1 MTAIDLDYLASM
13 GFDSPSERVIDNTG
27 DYIPETI
34 FTGGPITVAPL
45 EERDPITVRCSTRFI
60 ARHSLAFL
68 ARIEKEWDE
77 IFAIKPD
84 MLSITRDVARGE

>member
-45 EERDPITVRCSTRFI
+45 EERDPITG
-60 ARHSLAFL
+60 HSLAFL
-68 ARIEKEWDE
+68 DRIEKEWDE